1 MSCKELWLEFGTVKN
16 YRLIPAHEIAK
27 SIGPERAAALPAFH
41 AFTGCD
47 TTSSFL
53 GRGKKTAW
61 QAWEQFPEVTSVFKR
76 LSNPDVGVAVVEN
89 EMAILEEFTVSLY
102 SKKLETKCVNEAR
115 ELLFSQGKRS
125 IENLPPTKN
134 ALVQHALRSAYQAG
148 IIWGQSLNPLPDLP
162 SPSLFGWEKETEES
176 GWNPTWTDLPEASK
190 VCRELIKC
198 SCKKKCGGRCKC
210 TKLQLKCSKL
220 CSCSCK

>member
-1 MSCKELWLEFGTVKN
+1 MACKELWLEFGTGKN

-162 SPSLFGWEKETEES
+162 SPSLFGWEKETEGS
-176 GWNPTWTDLPEASK
+176 GWNPT
-190 VCRELIKC
+190 
-198 SCKKKCGGRCKC
+198 
-210 TKLQLKCSKL
+210 
-220 CSCSCK
+220 

>member
-1 MSCKELWLEFGTVKN
+1 MQGALAGVWHREKLQTYTCSRDSKVYRTRKSSC
-16 YRLIPAHEIAK
+16 
-27 SIGPERAAALPAFH
+27 
-41 AFTGCD
+41 
-47 TTSSFL
+47 TSSLPCFYRMWHNLVIL
-53 GRGKKTAW
+53 GRGRKTAW